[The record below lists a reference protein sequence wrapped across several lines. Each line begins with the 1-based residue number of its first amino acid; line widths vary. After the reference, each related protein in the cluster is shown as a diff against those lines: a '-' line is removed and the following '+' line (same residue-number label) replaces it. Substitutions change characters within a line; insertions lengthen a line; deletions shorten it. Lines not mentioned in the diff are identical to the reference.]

1 MLPALALMAFLHDP
15 GATPA
20 SAPTRAPVRSLHLP
34 EPARTAGGP
43 AEIRLRPDGAAYAV
57 SPGVQLEGRL
67 EGDLMEPLTDPG
79 RTVLRVTLRAPLR
92 AQNGWTVLLP
102 IGTQLVGQ
110 VHLLRGD
117 YRFVDFQSLIL
128 PDGRALPAP
137 EGSFRLGP
145 GSSLALQSGGSVAL
159 TVARPLR
166 VEAFG
171 R

>member
-1 MLPALALMAFLHDP
+1 MLPALALLALLHDP
-15 GATPA
+15 GVTA
-20 SAPTRAPVRSLHLP
+20 APTPVPAPGRSLHLP
-34 EPARTAGGP
+34 EPARAAAGP
-43 AEIRLRPDGAAYAV
+43 AEIRLRPEGTTYAV

-67 EGDLMEPLTDPG
+67 EGDLVEPPTDPG
-79 RTVLRVTLRAPLR
+79 RTLLRVTLRAPLR

-102 IGTQLVGQ
+102 AGTQLVGQ

-128 PDGRALPAP
+128 PDGQALPAP

-145 GSSLALQSGGSVAL
+145 GSSLALQSGGQVAL

>member
-1 MLPALALMAFLHDP
+1 VLPALALLALLNDP
-15 GATPA
+15 GTAPHAVPA
-20 SAPTRAPVRSLHLP
+20 RSLHLP
-34 EPARTAGGP
+34 EPLKVQGP
-43 AEIRLRPDGAAYAV
+43 SAEIRLRPGGAAYAV

-67 EGDLMEPLTDPG
+67 DGDLVEPPTDPG
-79 RTVLRVTLRAPLR
+79 RTTLRVVLQTPLR

-102 IGTQLVGQ
+102 AGTRLVGQ

-128 PDGRALPAP
+128 PDGQALAAP
-137 EGSFRLGP
+137 EGSFRLGTGP
-145 GSSLALQSGGSVAL
+145 SLPLLSGGEVTL

>member
-1 MLPALALMAFLHDP
+1 MLPTLTLLALLHAP
-15 GATPA
+15 GPAPAAVPTPV
-20 SAPTRAPVRSLHLP
+20 PVRSLRLP
-34 EPARTAGGP
+34 EPARTVASP
-43 AEIRLRPDGAAYAV
+43 AEIRLRPDGEAYAV
-57 SPGVQLEGRL
+57 RPGVQLEARL
-67 EGDLMEPLTDPG
+67 EGDLVEPSTDPG
-79 RTVLRVTLRAPLR
+79 RTLLRVTLRAPLR

-117 YRFVDFQSLIL
+117 YRFVDFQSLLL
-128 PDGRALPAP
+128 PDGRALAAP

-145 GSSLALQSGGSVAL
+145 GPSLALQSGGPVAV

>member
-1 MLPALALMAFLHDP
+1 MLPTLALLALLHDP
-15 GATPA
+15 GAAATVVPTP
-20 SAPTRAPVRSLHLP
+20 PPVRSLRLP
-34 EPARTAGGP
+34 EPARTAAGP
-43 AEIRLRPDGAAYAV
+43 AEIRLRPEGTTYAV
-57 SPGVQLEGRL
+57 RPGVQLEGRL
-67 EGDLMEPLTDPG
+67 EGDLVEPPTDPG

-92 AQNGWTVLLP
+92 AQNGWAVLLP

-128 PDGRALPAP
+128 PDGQALPAP

-145 GSSLALQSGGSVAL
+145 GSSLALQSGGRVSL
-159 TVARPLR
+159 TVVRPLR

>member
-1 MLPALALMAFLHDP
+1 MLPALVLLAVLGDP
-15 GATPA
+15 GAAATA
-20 SAPTRAPVRSLHLP
+20 APPRSLRLP
-34 EPARTAGGP
+34 EPVKVQGPP

-57 SPGVQLEGRL
+57 SPGVRLEGRL
-67 EGDLMEPLTDPG
+67 DGDLVEPPTDPG
-79 RTVLRVTLRAPLR
+79 RTTLRVVLRAPLR

-102 IGTQLVGQ
+102 AGTRLVGQ

-117 YRFVDFQSLIL
+117 YRFVDFQSLVL

-145 GSSLALQSGGSVAL
+145 GPSLPLLSGGEVAL

>member
-1 MLPALALMAFLHDP
+1 MLPLLALMALLHDP
-15 GATPA
+15 GA
-20 SAPTRAPVRSLHLP
+20 APLAAPVRNLRLP
-34 EPARTAGGP
+34 EPAKALAGP
-43 AEIRLRPDGAAYAV
+43 AEIRLQPEGAAYLV
-57 SPGVQLEGRL
+57 NPGVQLEGRL
-67 EGDLMEPLTDPG
+67 EGELVEPPTDPG
-79 RTVLRVTLRAPLR
+79 RTLLHVVLRAPLR

-117 YRFVDFQSLIL
+117 YRFVDFQSLVL

-145 GSSLALQSGGSVAL
+145 GSSLALQSGSRVAV